1 MKLAGVFVALVATF
15 GIIFTAAAE
24 DPDPANP
31 VLTHLISFTTI
42 DVIDHSPSVAPR
54 PS

>member
-31 VLTHLISFTTI
+31 VLTLISFTTI